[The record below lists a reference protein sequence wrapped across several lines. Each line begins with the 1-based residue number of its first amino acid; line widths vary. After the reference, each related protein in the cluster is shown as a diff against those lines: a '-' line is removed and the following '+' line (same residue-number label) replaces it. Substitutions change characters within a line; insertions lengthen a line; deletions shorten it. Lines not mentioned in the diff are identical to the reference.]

1 MKITAFNIENFKIDG
16 GAMYGVVPRI
26 MWNKVYPSDEN
37 NQIILSLRTLVVE
50 NEGHIAVIDNGIGNK
65 QSEKFL
71 SRSGIFGG
79 EGLITGLA
87 NRGYKPDDITD
98 VVITHLHYDHC
109 GGGVKKNFDGSFG
122 LTFPNAK
129 YHVSKSHW
137 EWATNPN
144 PREAD
149 AFLPEN
155 ILPMRDLGALNLIEK
170 EGELFPGFSV
180 KFFDG
185 HTRGQ
190 MIPFISYRGKTI
202 VFAADLFPSTA
213 HLPLPWIMA
222 YDVEPLKTL
231 KEKEIFLSEALKNDY
246 ILFYQHDYYT
256 ECSRVMQGV
265 KGVKATDGFT
275 FESLLKELDEQL

>member
-1 MKITAFNIENFKIDG
+1 MKISAFNIENFKVDG

-37 NQIILSLRTLVVE
+37 NLIILAVRTLIVE
-50 NEGHIAVIDNGIGNK
+50 NEGRVAIIDNGIGNK

-79 EGLITGLA
+79 EGLIGGLA
-87 NRGYKPDDITD
+87 NRGYKPEDITD
-98 VVITHLHYDHC
+98 VVLTHLHFDHC
-109 GGGVKKNFDGSFG
+109 GGGIKKNPNGSYA
-122 LTFPNAK
+122 LSFPNAK
-129 YHVSKSHW
+129 YHISLSQW

-144 PREAD
+144 SREAD

-155 ILPMRDLGALNLIEK
+155 ILPMRDLGALNLVEK
-170 EGELFPGFSV
+170 EGEIFPGFSV

-190 MIPFISYRGKTI
+190 MIPHIKYKGKTI
-202 VFAADLFPSTA
+202 VFVADLFPSTA

-231 KEKEIFLSEALKNDY
+231 KEKEVFLKEALDKDY
-246 ILFYQHDYYT
+246 ILFYQHDYYN
-256 ECSRVMQGV
+256 ECSRVMSGA
-265 KGVKATDGFT
+265 KGIRATDGFT
-275 FESLLKELDEQL
+275 FASVLKELGE